1 MLMQTRSAKRHAFT
15 LVELLVVIGI
25 IAILMGLLL
34 PSLAKARR
42 QANTIKCMSNLRQ
55 VGTAMLMYSN
65 NNHGYLFPADAPG
78 WDWSTDATTNPVST
92 AVNSTTPP
100 GDSQETRIAKL
111 WPTTVF
117 GKSNPAEMICPE
129 DEGLMPGNIDPRI
142 WHSFMVNGHLT
153 ESFIDS
159 AGHPV
164 DRRMN
169 RFGLGAGSLCGKNP
183 GDTILIGEKTLRE
196 VDFTLGVSSGETS
209 EYTLGKVDG
218 WKHGRDRGANYLF
231 LDLHVDTMREPLAP
245 TPIAPD
251 KRPMDQWD
259 LPSH

>member
-1 MLMQTRSAKRHAFT
+1 MKTQSIKRHAFT

-42 QANTIKCMSNLRQ
+42 QANTVKCMSNLRQ

-65 NNHGYLFPADAPG
+65 NNHGYLYPADAPG
-78 WDWSTDATTNPVST
+78 WDWAADLTTNPAST
-92 AVNSTTPP
+92 VENSTDPT
-100 GDSQETRIAKL
+100 GFSQETRIPKL
-111 WPTTVF
+111 WPNAVF
-117 GKSNPAEMICPE
+117 GKPNPAEMICPE
-129 DEGLMPGNIDPRI
+129 DEGNMPGNIDPRI

-153 ESFIDS
+153 ATFNDS
-159 AGHPV
+159 TGQSV
-164 DRRMN
+164 QRRMN
-169 RFGLGAGSLCGKNP
+169 RFGLGAGSLCGKSP
-183 GDTILIGEKTLRE
+183 GDTILAGEKTLRE
-196 VDFTLGVSSGETS
+196 VDYALGAKNGVS
-209 EYTLGKVDG
+209 EYPLGKVDG

-251 KRPMDQWD
+251 TRPLDQWD